1 MILLRITLFFLILL
15 LLPDWYIYKFYIKQS
30 TKKWKRRIWWVPSI
44 GLLLALLVF
53 IFFRHSLQHAF
64 SLYLIIALCIAVPKM
79 VFMVCDT
86 ILYLCKKAAQC
97 LFRTSA
103 PLPLV
108 RLYSLA
114 KICLPLFASL
124 ATCAYIVFGAIF
136 GKEFFQVKEVTF
148 TSADVPQA
156 FDGYRILQLSD
167 LHTGSWT
174 DKGKALQRAVALSNA
189 QHPDVIVFTGDLVNS
204 RADEL
209 KPFMH
214 ILSRLQAK
222 DGIYSVLGNH
232 DYGTY
237 VHWDT
242 ETDRRANVDTL
253 ISREKQMG
261 WDMLMNEHRILHRGN
276 DSIALI
282 GVENSGNPP
291 FPNQGNLPK
300 AQKGTEDMFKI
311 LLSHDPTHW
320 RREVLPR
327 TNIQLMLA
335 GHTHD
340 MQVNLFG
347 FSFSKFVYP
356 EHRGMYLENGRGLYV
371 NIGLGFVMFPMRLG
385 AWPEIT
391 VITLKTKK

>member
-15 LLPDWYIYKFYIKQS
+15 LLPDWYIYRFYIKHS
-30 TKKWKRRIWWVPSI
+30 IRKWKRWLWWTPSI
-44 GLLLALLVF
+44 GLLLSLLVF
-53 IFFRHSLQHAF
+53 AFFRHSLQHAF
-64 SLYLIIALCIAVPKM
+64 SIYLIVTLCVAVPKM

-86 ILYLCKKAAQC
+86 ILYLCKKLAQSI
-97 LFRTSA
+97 FKVSA
-103 PLPLV
+103 PLPLI
-108 RLYSLA
+108 RLYTLT
-114 KICLPLFASL
+114 KVCLPLLASL
-124 ATCAYIVFGAIF
+124 ATCAYIIFGAIF

-148 TSADVPQA
+148 ASADVPPA

-167 LHTGSWT
+167 MHTGSWT
-174 DKGKALQRAVALSNA
+174 DQGNALQRAVSLCNA
-189 QHPDVIVFTGDLVNS
+189 QHPDLIVFTGDLVNS

-209 KPFMH
+209 KPFMP
-214 ILSRLQAK
+214 ILSQLQAK
-222 DGIYSVLGNH
+222 DGVYSVLGNH

-242 ETDRRANVDTL
+242 EADRLANIDTL
-253 ISREKQMG
+253 ISRERQMG
-261 WDMLMNEHRILHRGN
+261 WHMLMNEHHILHRGN

-291 FPNQGNLPK
+291 FPNRGNLHK
-300 AQKGTEDMFKI
+300 AQKGTENLFKV

-327 TNIQLMLA
+327 TDIQLMLA

-347 FSFSKFVYP
+347 FSFSKFVYS
-356 EHRGMYLENGRGLYV
+356 EHRGMYLEAGRGLYV
-371 NIGLGFVMFPMRLG
+371 NVGLGFVMFPMRLG

-391 VITLKTKK
+391 IITLKTKN

>member
-15 LLPDWYIYKFYIKQS
+15 LLPDWYIYRFYIKHS
-30 TKKWKRRIWWVPSI
+30 IRKWKRWLWWTPSI
-44 GLLLALLVF
+44 GLLLSLLVF
-53 IFFRHSLQHAF
+53 AFFRHSLQHAF
-64 SLYLIIALCIAVPKM
+64 SIYLIVTLCVAVPKM

-86 ILYLCKKAAQC
+86 ILYLCKKLAQSI
-97 LFRTSA
+97 FKVSA
-103 PLPLV
+103 PLPLI
-108 RLYSLA
+108 RLYTLT
-114 KICLPLFASL
+114 KVCLPLLASL
-124 ATCAYIVFGAIF
+124 ATCAYIIFGAIF

-148 TSADVPQA
+148 ASADVPPA

-167 LHTGSWT
+167 MHTGSWI
-174 DKGKALQRAVALSNA
+174 DQGNALQRAVSLCNA
-189 QHPDVIVFTGDLVNS
+189 QHPDLIVFTGDLVNS

-209 KPFMH
+209 KPFMP
-214 ILSRLQAK
+214 ILSQLQAK
-222 DGIYSVLGNH
+222 DGVYSVLGNH

-242 ETDRRANVDTL
+242 EADRLANIDTL
-253 ISREKQMG
+253 ISRERQMG
-261 WDMLMNEHRILHRGN
+261 WHMLMNEHHILHRGN

-291 FPNQGNLPK
+291 FPNRGNLHK
-300 AQKGTEDMFKI
+300 AQKGTENLFKV

-327 TNIQLMLA
+327 TDIQLMLA

-347 FSFSKFVYP
+347 FSFSKFVYS
-356 EHRGMYLENGRGLYV
+356 EHRGMYLETGRGLYV
-371 NIGLGFVMFPMRLG
+371 NVGLGFVMFPMRLG

-391 VITLKTKK
+391 IITLKTKN

>member
-1 MILLRITLFFLILL
+1 METLAMVDTQHRVAAEPPCLCL
-15 LLPDWYIYKFYIKQS
+15 
-30 TKKWKRRIWWVPSI
+30 
-44 GLLLALLVF
+44 
-53 IFFRHSLQHAF
+53 FRHSLQHAF
-64 SLYLIIALCIAVPKM
+64 SIYLIVTLCVAVPKM

-86 ILYLCKKAAQC
+86 ILYLCKKMAQSI
-97 LFRTSA
+97 FKVSA
-103 PLPLV
+103 PLPLI
-108 RLYSLA
+108 RLYTLT
-114 KICLPLFASL
+114 KVCLPLLASL
-124 ATCAYIVFGAIF
+124 ATCAYIIFGAIF

-148 TSADVPQA
+148 ASADVPPA

-167 LHTGSWT
+167 MHTGSWT
-174 DKGKALQRAVALSNA
+174 DQGNALQRAVSLCNA
-189 QHPDVIVFTGDLVNS
+189 QHPDLIVFTGDLVNS

-209 KPFMH
+209 KPFMP
-214 ILSRLQAK
+214 ILSQLQAK
-222 DGIYSVLGNH
+222 DGVYSVLGNH

-242 ETDRRANVDTL
+242 EADRLANIDTL
-253 ISREKQMG
+253 ISRERQMG
-261 WDMLMNEHRILHRGN
+261 WHMLMNEHHILHRGN

-291 FPNQGNLPK
+291 FPNRGNLHK
-300 AQKGTEDMFKI
+300 AQKGTENLFKV

-327 TNIQLMLA
+327 TDIQLMLA

-356 EHRGMYLENGRGLYV
+356 EHRGMYLETGRGLYV
-371 NIGLGFVMFPMRLG
+371 NVGLGFVMFPMRLG

-391 VITLKTKK
+391 IITLKTKN

>member
-15 LLPDWYIYKFYIKQS
+15 LLPDWYIYRFYIKHS
-30 TKKWKRRIWWVPSI
+30 IRKWKRWLWWTPSI
-44 GLLLALLVF
+44 GLLLSLLVF
-53 IFFRHSLQHAF
+53 AFFRHSLQHAF
-64 SLYLIIALCIAVPKM
+64 SIYLIVTLCVAVPKM

-86 ILYLCKKAAQC
+86 ILYLCKKLAQSI
-97 LFRTSA
+97 FKVSA
-103 PLPLV
+103 PLPLI
-108 RLYSLA
+108 RLYTLT
-114 KICLPLFASL
+114 KVCLPLLASL
-124 ATCAYIVFGAIF
+124 ATCAYIIFGAIF

-148 TSADVPQA
+148 ASADVPPA

-167 LHTGSWT
+167 MHTGSWI
-174 DKGKALQRAVALSNA
+174 DQGNALQRAVSLCNA
-189 QHPDVIVFTGDLVNS
+189 QHPDLIVFTGDLVNS

-209 KPFMH
+209 KPFMP
-214 ILSRLQAK
+214 ILSQLQAK
-222 DGIYSVLGNH
+222 DGVYSVLGNH

-242 ETDRRANVDTL
+242 EADRLANIDTL
-253 ISREKQMG
+253 ISRERQMG
-261 WDMLMNEHRILHRGN
+261 WHMLMNEHHILHRGN

-291 FPNQGNLPK
+291 FPNRGNLHK
-300 AQKGTEDMFKI
+300 AQKGTENLFKV

-327 TNIQLMLA
+327 TDIQLMLA

-347 FSFSKFVYP
+347 FSFSKFVYS
-356 EHRGMYLENGRGLYV
+356 EHRGMYLEAGRGLYV
-371 NIGLGFVMFPMRLG
+371 NVGLGFVMFPMRLG

-391 VITLKTKK
+391 IITLKTKN